1 MLGLIIKG
9 IIIGILVSAPMGPIG
24 MLCIQRTLNKGRWH
38 GFVTGLGAVLSDVI
52 YASLT
57 CLGLGV
63 VVNFVEANQAPLQ
76 LIGSI
81 VLGFFGYYIYQS
93 NPVKSLK
100 KQREKKLS
108 FTQDFITAFLLTF
121 SNVLILLLYIGLFA
135 RFAFVLPEYSVWMLV
150 GGIVCIGLGAV
161 LWWFGITYVVAKLRK
176 WFNVRG
182 IGLLNRIVGSI
193 IIALAVI
200 GALSVLITSYF
211 QVPLLQIY
219 N

>member
-38 GFVTGLGAVLSDVI
+38 GFITGLGAALSDVI

-57 CLGLGV
+57 CLGMGV
-63 VVNFVEANQAPLQ
+63 VVNFVETNQAPLQ

-100 KQREKKLS
+100 KQRERKLS

-121 SNVLILLLYIGLFA
+121 SNVLIVLLYIGLFA
-135 RFAFVLPEYSVWMLV
+135 RFTFVLPEYTVWMLV
-150 GGIVCIGLGAV
+150 GGIFCIGIGAV

-182 IGLLNRIVGSI
+182 IWLLNRIVGSI
-193 IIALAVI
+193 IIALSVLGAV
-200 GALSVLITSYF
+200 SVLITSYF
-211 QVPLLQIY
+211 QLPSL
-219 N
+219 